1 VAYGIA
7 VKLPAG
13 IVTFLGN
20 RLERELEDGI
30 IGLPRYIKRWVE
42 KPTGNRYRKMTARK

>member
-1 VAYGIA
+1 
-7 VKLPAG
+7 VKLPSG
-13 IVTFLGN
+13 IVTFLGK
-20 RLERELEDGI
+20 RLEKELEDSI